1 MMQIVL
7 VGLGAGTAS
16 ALLFASIASGSLL
29 SIVLFYLA
37 PLPIMIAAIGW
48 SHWSAAVAAVAAAI
62 GLAIAFGSI
71 FFFLAF
77 VIGIGLPAWWL
88 GYLALLARTDA
99 DGSVEWYPAGRILL
113 WCATIA
119 AALVLIAIPNFGLN
133 EEQFRDGL
141 RAAFERVMQEQGRTT
156 ASTPLDVNSDNAKRI
171 VDLLVIIMPLAA
183 AVLATVT
190 NSLNLYLAGR
200 IVSVSGRLRRPWPD
214 LSAIRFPPL
223 AHAAFAASLILSFIP
238 GLIGTIG
245 SIVAA
250 ALMMAYGLL
259 GLAVLHAITRATGGR
274 IFILTGTY
282 IAVLFIGWPIVILSL
297 IGVADAIFDFRNR
310 VGSGKPP
317 ALTQ

>member
-1 MMQIVL
+1 MLQIVL

-48 SHWSAAVAAVAAAI
+48 SHWSAVVAALAAAL

-113 WCATIA
+113 WCAAIA
-119 AALVLIAIPNFGLN
+119 AAMVLIAIPNFGLD
-133 EEQFRDGL
+133 EEQFRAGL
-141 RAAFERVMQEQGRTT
+141 RTAFERVLQEQGRTT
-156 ASTPLDVNSDNAKRI
+156 ANTPLDVNSDNAKRI

-223 AHAAFAASLILSFIP
+223 AHAVFAASLILSFIP

-259 GLAVLHAITRATGGR
+259 GFAVLHAITRGSRGR
-274 IFILTGTY
+274 IFILTGAY
-282 IAVLFIGWPIVILSL
+282 IAVLFIGWPIVILTL

-310 VGSGKPP
+310 VGAGKPP

>member
-1 MMQIVL
+1 MLQIVL

-48 SHWSAAVAAVAAAI
+48 SHWSAMVAALAAAL
-62 GLAIAFGSI
+62 GLAVAFGSI

-113 WCATIA
+113 WCAAIA
-119 AALVLIAIPNFGLN
+119 AAMVLIAIPNFGLD
-133 EEQFRDGL
+133 EEQFRAGL
-141 RAAFERVMQEQGRTT
+141 RTAFERVLQEQGRTT
-156 ASTPLDVNSDNAKRI
+156 ADTPLDVNSDNAKRI

-223 AHAAFAASLILSFIP
+223 THAVFAASLILSFIP

-259 GLAVLHAITRATGGR
+259 GFAVLHAITRGARGR
-274 IFILTGTY
+274 IFILTGAY
-282 IAVLFIGWPIVILSL
+282 VAVLFIGWPIVLL
-297 IGVADAIFDFRNR
+297 TLLGVTDAIFDFRNR
-310 VGSGKPP
+310 VGAGKPP